1 MMTRS
6 EEARAIRAGE
16 ALPAETIIAR
26 RASGVHAIRREFII
40 RLLQSGV
47 KVNTLDVYWDDT
59 DETLLS
65 AEITDARRR
74 LVLKGRRRVAG
85 EFPDIWRLCYPDDEE
100 LKTKVDDEIER
111 MVDQARKNAMED
123 LGKGRT

>member
-1 MMTRS
+1 MMTRA
-6 EEARAIRAGE
+6 EEARALRAGE
-16 ALPAETIIAR
+16 PLPAETIIAR

-65 AEITDARRR
+65 DQVTDTPLR
-74 LVLKGRRRVAG
+74 LVLKGRRRVSG

-100 LKTKVDDEIER
+100 FKAEVDKEIER

-123 LGKGRT
+123 LGKGR

>member
-6 EEARAIRAGE
+6 EEACAIRAGE
-16 ALPAETIIAR
+16 VLPGETLIAR
-26 RASGVHAIRREFII
+26 CASGIHAIRREFII

-47 KVNTLDVYWDDT
+47 KVNTLNVYWDDT

-65 AEITDARRR
+65 DQVTDTPRR
-74 LVLKGRRRVAG
+74 LVLKVRRRVSG

-100 LKTKVDDEIER
+100 FNVEADKEIER
-111 MVDQARKNAMED
+111 MVDQARKNAVED
-123 LGKGRT
+123 PRKGR

>member
-1 MMTRS
+1 MLTRV
-6 EEARAIRAGE
+6 EEARALRAGE
-16 ALPAETIIAR
+16 PLSAETIIAR

-65 AEITDARRR
+65 DQVTDTPRR

-100 LKTKVDDEIER
+100 FRVKVDEEIER

-123 LGKGRT
+123 LGKSR

>member
-1 MMTRS
+1 MMTRA
-6 EEARAIRAGE
+6 EEARALRAGE
-16 ALPAETIIAR
+16 PLPAETIIAR

-65 AEITDARRR
+65 DQVTDTPRR

-100 LKTKVDDEIER
+100 FKVKVDEEIER

-123 LGKGRT
+123 LGKGR

>member
-1 MMTRS
+1 MMTRA

-16 ALPAETIIAR
+16 PLPAETIIAR
-26 RASGVHAIRREFII
+26 RSSGVHAIRREFII

-65 AEITDARRR
+65 EQVTDGVRR
-74 LVLKGRRRVAG
+74 LVLRSRRRVVG

-100 LKTKVDDEIER
+100 FKVAVDREIEE

-123 LGKGRT
+123 LGKSR

>member
-1 MMTRS
+1 MLTRA

-16 ALPAETIIAR
+16 SLPAETIIAR

-47 KVNTLDVYWDDT
+47 KVNTLDVYWDDN

-65 AEITDARRR
+65 DQVTDTPRR
-74 LVLKGRRRVAG
+74 LVLKGRRRVSG
-85 EFPDIWRLCYPDDEE
+85 EFLDVWRLCYPDDEE
-100 LKTKVDDEIER
+100 FRAKVDNEIER

-123 LGKGRT
+123 FGKGR

>member
-6 EEARAIRAGE
+6 EEARAIRAGHP
-16 ALPAETIIAR
+16 LPVETIIAR

-65 AEITDARRR
+65 DQVTDTRRR
-74 LVLKGRRRVAG
+74 LVLKGRRRVSG
-85 EFPDIWRLCYPDDEE
+85 EFPDVWRLCYPDDEE
-100 LKTKVDDEIER
+100 FKTEVEKEIER

-123 LGKGRT
+123 LGKGR

>member
-1 MMTRS
+1 MMTRA

-16 ALPAETIIAR
+16 PLPSETIIAR

-65 AEITDARRR
+65 DQVSSTPRR
-74 LVLKGRRRVAG
+74 LVLRSRRRVSG

-100 LKTKVDDEIER
+100 FKIAVDKEIER

-123 LGKGRT
+123 LGKSR